1 MTSSDTSDLVS
12 NSEYHHPR
20 YDLHAKY
27 DFINFRCGSP
37 SFDPTPPRPPPYEWP
52 RCQNSPQL
60 IEACAAGNLSSLEEM
75 LFVTN
80 EKGDVSVIDPDPKT
94 SLEMISKAIE
104 QKQSGILALL
114 LQTYPQWDIR
124 YMGNIG
130 MAFSNQDLS
139 MVKLIHS
146 HYPGIVNEEFT
157 RYSNALM
164 EALLEFGERLDLV
177 LWETCHIYATC
188 QAYRAEADFQ
198 QACVGGDAL
207 IPNFLI
213 DHGADVNEGGF
224 PGRGPLYAAVT
235 HHQPLE
241 LVKKMVQ
248 GGAWISGSTL
258 DAAIHQRQHHALEFL
273 IDRYQYGS
281 QESFLPDA
289 RKTNDQIVIEIV
301 EKREKRLKPK
311 DKTYRG
317 NIFEAKG

>member
-1 MTSSDTSDLVS
+1 MSDAFLGGGGVAQRDDEHGVESVS
-12 NSEYHHPR
+12 
-20 YDLHAKY
+20 
-27 DFINFRCGSP
+27 
-37 SFDPTPPRPPPYEWP
+37 
-52 RCQNSPQL
+52 
-60 IEACAAGNLSSLEEM
+60 AALDWEDAGG
-75 LFVTN
+75 
-80 EKGDVSVIDPDPKT
+80 GDVVRT
-94 SLEMISKAIE
+94 
-104 QKQSGILALL
+104 
-114 LQTYPQWDIR
+114 R
-124 YMGNIG
+124 R
-130 MAFSNQDLS
+130 
-139 MVKLIHS
+139 VKLIHS

-164 EALLEFGERLDLV
+164 EA
-177 LWETCHIYATC
+177 
-188 QAYRAEADFQ
+188 
-198 QACVGGDAL
+198 CVGGDPL

-235 HHQPLE
+235 HRRPLE

-317 NIFEAKG
+317 NIFKAKG

>member
-164 EALLEFGERLDLV
+164 EA
-177 LWETCHIYATC
+177 
-188 QAYRAEADFQ
+188 
-198 QACVGGDAL
+198 CVGGDPL
-207 IPNFLI
+207 IPKFLI

-258 DAAIHQRQHHALEFL
+258 DAAIHQRQHHDLEFL

-317 NIFEAKG
+317 NIFKARG